1 MCMHANCIF
10 IIFGLKFYCITREQ
24 CFFLHEIS
32 SVGRFSNAD
41 PVLIPVFKMRTDW
54 HFYMWEPEWKPTS
67 DSNMTENG
75 LWEPVHMYTYMYIF
89 GEQDRFSHGTH
100 IRFSEFSVSLIGS
113 SCSSS
118 HLGLL
123 LFSCCY
129 YFSPIIILLSL
140 LLLLFFL
147 LLLLFSHYY
156 CSLFLGITVLF
167 IRITFIPFLLSFF
180 CCCYFSHMVLLFW
193 CEVI

>member
-1 MCMHANCIF
+1 M
-10 IIFGLKFYCITREQ
+10 
-24 CFFLHEIS
+24 FLREIS

-41 PVLIPVFKMRTDW
+41 PVLIPVFTMRTDW
-54 HFYMWEPEWKPTS
+54 FFTC
-67 DSNMTENG
+67 ENRNVNRPQILTWPRIG
-75 LWEPVHMYTYMYIF
+75 YENRFICITYMYIF

-100 IRFSEFSVSLIGS
+100 IRFSEFSVSFIGS